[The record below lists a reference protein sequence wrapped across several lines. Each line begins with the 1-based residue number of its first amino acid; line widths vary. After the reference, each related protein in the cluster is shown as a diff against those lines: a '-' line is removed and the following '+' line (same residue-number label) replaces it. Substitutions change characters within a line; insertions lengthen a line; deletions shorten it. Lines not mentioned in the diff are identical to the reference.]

1 MKRDRGNSG
10 KNAQV
15 NEMFTYVLGIII
27 IGLIL
32 LFGIKYIVK
41 LQQDI
46 KTIDLVKFKTQVET
60 VAGSYAYQY
69 GSWVEQ
75 EFSVPN
81 EVKYVCFFDLEKSGG
96 SGSSK
101 ICGGSGSPQDPNDIQ
116 KQPLLCDGWSAG
128 KDSTQN
134 VMTVPFVTETPIHI
148 GKIEVDNTIGYKCFK
163 VTAGKFIATITGL
176 GDGVK
181 IS

>member
-1 MKRDRGNSG
+1 MKRFQKKNK

-15 NEMFTYVLGIII
+15 NEMFTYILSIII

-32 LFGIKYIVK
+32 LFGIRYIIK

-69 GSWVEQ
+69 GSWVKQ
-75 EFSVPN
+75 EFSVPS
-81 EVKYVCFFDLEKSGG
+81 EVKQVCFFDVEKAGG
-96 SGSSK
+96 SSGSK
-101 ICGGSGSPQDPNDIQ
+101 ICGGSAQDPNEIQ

-148 GKIEVDNTIGYKCFK
+148 GKIEVDNAIGYKCFK
-163 VTAGKFIATITGL
+163 VTAGKFTATITGL